1 MKYKIFFL
9 FVILAVVGLEFLTF
23 YTDSKPV
30 NTVTVAT
37 STPKVASK
45 TPVKKIKEVLAV
57 PYVSEAPENIWSGS
71 WVNACEESSIMMV
84 DEYYKGTLVV
94 STSSAKAYLLNL
106 FAAQRKLYGS
116 DANSDASRMIT
127 MIEDHA
133 NFDAELVIYPT
144 IEEIKAEIDAGRP
157 VISLHRGFDLKNPN
171 VPFLAT
177 GSSYHTIV
185 IFGYDDLAQNF
196 ITHDPGDQYT
206 GRNYLYSYETIMNSL
221 HDYNHV
227 THLADGVPTVIFTAR
242 R

>member
-1 MKYKIFFL
+1 MRYKIFFFL
-9 FVILAVVGLEFLTF
+9 VILAVVGLEFLTF
-23 YTDSKPV
+23 YSDPKPV
-30 NTVTVAT
+30 KTVTVAT
-37 STPKVASK
+37 STSKVAPK
-45 TPVKKIKEVLAV
+45 APVKKIREVLAV
-57 PYVSEAPENIWSGS
+57 PYVSEAPENIWKGS

-84 DEYYKGTLVV
+84 DEYYKGTLAV

-106 FAAQRKLYGS
+106 FAVQRKLYGS
-116 DANSDASRMIT
+116 DANSDSARMIT
-127 MIEDHA
+127 MIENQA
-133 NFDAELVIYPT
+133 NFDAETITYPT

-157 VISLHRGFDLKNPN
+157 VISLHRGFDLRNPN

-206 GRNYLYSYETIMNSL
+206 GRNYLYSYDTIMNSL